1 MTVQRRKLL
10 TGAAAAALAASLGNA
25 LSQSYPAGPIRLIVP
40 FPPGGGTDV
49 LSRLLSNKISIATGW
64 TFVIDNRPGAGGNIG
79 IDAVAKAK
87 ANGQI
92 LGMGQTSNLAINPTL
107 YPKLPYDAL
116 TDFAPVA
123 LVGSQPVLV
132 AVRRDGPIGTLSDL
146 IAAAKAKFGT
156 MTMASSGVGTVTH
169 LGGELLAQRAGVKFL
184 HVPYRG
190 AAPSLTDLLSG
201 QVDFALVTPPGGM
214 PLVRSGHLRALATTS
229 ANRLPVLPD
238 VPTVAEQG
246 FDGFEATDWKALVA
260 PLGTQPVI
268 VSRLNAA
275 SNMALADPDMIKRLQ
290 EEGSEARGGTP
301 EQLGQYMRAEHARWG
316 AIVRSSGVKA
326 E

>member
-1 MTVQRRKLL
+1 MIVERRRLL
-10 TGAAAAALAASLGNA
+10 IGGASAVLAASAGRA
-25 LSQSYPAGPIRLIVP
+25 MAQSYPAGPIKLIVP

-49 LSRLLSNKISIATGW
+49 LSRLLTNKIGTATGW

-87 ANGQI
+87 ADGQT

-116 TDFAPVA
+116 MDFTPVA
-123 LVGSQPVLV
+123 LVASQPVLV
-132 AVRRDGPIGTLSDL
+132 VVRQGAPIRTLADL
-146 IAAAKAKFGT
+146 IAAAKGKPGA

-169 LGGELLAQRAGVKFL
+169 LGGELLGQRAGVTFL

-190 AAPSLTDLLSG
+190 AAPSLTDVISG

-229 ANRLPVLPD
+229 VNRLPALPE
-238 VPTVAEQG
+238 VRTVAEQG
-246 FDGFEATDWKALVA
+246 FDGFEAYDWKALVA
-260 PLGTQPVI
+260 PLGTQAAV
-268 VSRLNAA
+268 VARLNAA
-275 SNMALADPDMIKRLQ
+275 SNKALEDADMIKRLQ
-290 EEGSEARGGTP
+290 EEGSEPRGGTP
-301 EQLGQYMRAEHARWG
+301 EQLAQYLRAEHARWG
-316 AIVRSSGVKA
+316 GIVRLSGVKA

>member
-1 MTVQRRKLL
+1 MTVRRKLL
-10 TGAAAAALAASLGNA
+10 MGAASAVLAASSGNA
-25 LSQSYPAGPIRLIVP
+25 MSQTYPAGPIKLIVP

-49 LSRLLSNKISIATGW
+49 LSRLLSNKISTATGW

-87 ANGQI
+87 ADGQT

-116 TDFAPVA
+116 TDFLPVTLIA
-123 LVGSQPVLV
+123 SQPVLV
-132 AVRRDGPIGTLSDL
+132 VVRQEGSVRTLANL
-146 IAAAKAKFGT
+146 IAAAKGKPGA

-201 QVDFALVTPPGGM
+201 QVDFALVTPPGGAS
-214 PLVRSGHLRALATTS
+214 LVRSGHLRALATTS
-229 ANRLPVLPD
+229 VDRLPALPD

-246 FDGFEATDWKALVA
+246 FGGFEAYDWKALVA
-260 PLGTQPVI
+260 PIGTQAPI
-268 VSRLNAA
+268 IARLNAA
-275 SNMALADPDMIKRLQ
+275 SNKALDDPDMTKRLQ
-290 EEGSEARGGTP
+290 EEGSEPRGGTP
-301 EQLGQYMRAEHARWG
+301 EQLGQYLRAEHARWG
-316 AIVRSSGVKA
+316 AIVRLSGVKA

>member
-1 MTVQRRKLL
+1 MIVQRRTLL
-10 TGAAAAALAASLGNA
+10 IGTAAAVLSGTVRDGAAQA
-25 LSQSYPAGPIRLIVP
+25 YPAGPIKLIVP

-49 LSRLLSNKISIATGW
+49 LSRLLSNKISTATGW

-87 ANGQI
+87 PDGQT

-116 TDFAPVA
+116 ADFAPVA

-132 AVRRDGPIGTLSDL
+132 VVRQDGPAHTLRDL
-146 IAAAKAKFGT
+146 IATARAKPG

-190 AAPSLTDLLSG
+190 AAPSLTDVLSG

-214 PLVRSGHLRALATTS
+214 SLVKSGHLRALATTS
-229 ANRLPVLPD
+229 SKRLPALPD

-246 FDGFEATDWKALVA
+246 FDGFEAYDWKALVA
-260 PLGTQPVI
+260 PLGTSPAIIARV
-268 VSRLNAA
+268 NAA
-275 SNMALADPDMIKRLQ
+275 SNKALEDPDMIKRLQ
-290 EEGSEARGGTP
+290 EEGSEPRGGTT
-301 EQLGQYMRAEHARWG
+301 EQLGQYLKAEHGRWG
-316 AIVRSSGVKA
+316 AIVRASGVKA